1 MGNPHEIPIKN
12 TWNWL
17 DGAVFDLAS
26 PWTQRFAQDARSAVR
41 TARRRRA
48 RSVWSF
54 RGRKKGQSSR
64 VPVAQGDLFPFF
76 LFGYKLYQVMSI
88 KESPVLS
95 LESSYFQYLPYKVV
109 SCSYVCWLRSHRTMV
124 PDSKTIGN
132 LLN

>member
-41 TARRRRA
+41 TAKRRRA

-54 RGRKKGQSSR
+54 GGGKRGSRPESR
-64 VPVAQGDLFPFF
+64 VPLAQGDLFPFF
-76 LFGYKLYQVMSI
+76 LFGYKLYQVISI

-95 LESSYFQYLPYKVV
+95 LESSYLPKIYLTRWCPAVFAGFEATELWFQIPK
-109 SCSYVCWLRSHRTMV
+109 
-124 PDSKTIGN
+124 P
-132 LLN
+132 